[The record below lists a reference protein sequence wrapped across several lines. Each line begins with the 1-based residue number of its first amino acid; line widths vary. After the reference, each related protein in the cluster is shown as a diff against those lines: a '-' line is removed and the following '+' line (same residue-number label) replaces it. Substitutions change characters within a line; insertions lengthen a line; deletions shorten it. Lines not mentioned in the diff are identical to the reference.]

1 MITLQSVM
9 DELKARGSEKT
20 RRILRNHGLP
30 PDRMY
35 GVSNA
40 DLKLIAKTIKRQQA
54 LAMELYATGNV
65 DAMYL
70 AGLVAD
76 GAQMTRKQL
85 QVWAEGAAGMPMIA
99 EYTVPWV
106 TVENKDAVHLATH
119 WIASKREQIACSG
132 WCTWSGLVATRP
144 DSELDLGVI
153 EGLLKRVQDEIGAAK
168 NRVKASMNSF
178 VISVGLY
185 VEPLHDQAKATVAE
199 LGVVKVDVGD
209 TACKIPI
216 AAEYIAKAEAAGK
229 VGKKR
234 KTIRC

>member
-1 MITLQSVM
+1 
-9 DELKARGSEKT
+9 
-20 RRILRNHGLP
+20 
-30 PDRMY
+30 MY

-40 DLKLIAKTIKRQQA
+40 DLKLIAKTIKREQA

-85 QVWAEGAAGMPMIA
+85 QVWAEGANGMPMIA
-99 EYTVPWV
+99 EHTVPWV

-132 WCTWSGLVATRP
+132 WCTWSGIVATRP
-144 DSELDLGVI
+144 DSELDLAAI
-153 EGLLKRVQDEIGAAK
+153 ETLLRRVPVEIGGAR
-168 NRVKASMNSF
+168 NRVKSAMNSF
-178 VISVGLY
+178 VISVGIY
-185 VEPLHDQAKATVAE
+185 VRPLRAEALDAAAKMGTVAVE
-199 LGVVKVDVGD
+199 VGD
-209 TACKIPI
+209 TACKVPI

-229 VGKKR
+229 VGKKL

>member
-1 MITLQSVM
+1 M
-9 DELKARGSEKT
+9 DDLKARGSEKT
-20 RRILRNHGLP
+20 RRIYVNHGLP
-30 PDRMY
+30 ADRMY

-85 QVWAEGAAGMPMIA
+85 QVWAEGANGMPMIA
-99 EYTVPWV
+99 EHAVPWV

-153 EGLLKRVQDEIGAAK
+153 EGLLKRVPDEIGTAK

-185 VEPLHDQAKATVAE
+185 IEPLHGQAKAVAAE
-199 LGVVKVDVGD
+199 LGAVKVDVGD

>member
-1 MITLQSVM
+1 MVTVQSVM
-9 DELKARGSEKT
+9 DDLKARGTEKT
-20 RRILRNHGLP
+20 RRILAKHGLP
-30 PDRMY
+30 ADRMY

-40 DLKLIAKTIKRQQA
+40 DLKLIAKTIRRQQA

-76 GAQMTRKQL
+76 GAQMTWKQL

-106 TVENKDAVHLATH
+106 TVESKDAVHLATH

-144 DSELDLGVI
+144 DAELDLAAI
-153 EGLLKRVQDEIGAAK
+153 EGLLRRIPGEIGGAK
-168 NRVKASMNSF
+168 NRVKATMNSF
-178 VISVGLY
+178 VIAVGSY
-185 VEPLHDQAKATVAE
+185 VEPLLGEAKKTARE
-199 LGVVKVDVGD
+199 LGAVKVDVGD
-209 TACKIPI
+209 TACKI
-216 AAEYIAKAEAAGK
+216 AVATDSIAKAEAAGK

>member
-1 MITLQSVM
+1 M
-9 DELKARGSEKT
+9 DDLKARGSEKT
-20 RRILRNHGLP
+20 RRIYVNHGLP
-30 PDRMY
+30 ADRMY

-40 DLKLIAKTIKRQQA
+40 DLKLIAKTIKREQA

-85 QVWAEGAAGMPMIA
+85 QVWAEGANGMPMIA
-99 EYTVPWV
+99 EHTVPWV

-132 WCTWSGLVATRP
+132 WCTWSGIVATRP
-144 DSELDLGVI
+144 DSELDLAAI
-153 EGLLKRVQDEIGAAK
+153 ETLLRRVPVEIGGAR
-168 NRVKASMNSF
+168 NRVKSAMNSF
-178 VISVGLY
+178 VISVGIY
-185 VEPLHDQAKATVAE
+185 VRPLRAEALDAAAKMGTVA
-199 LGVVKVDVGD
+199 VDVGD
-209 TACKIPI
+209 TACKVPI

-229 VGKKR
+229 VGKKL

>member
-9 DELKARGSEKT
+9 DDLKARGSEKT
-20 RRILRNHGLP
+20 RRILTNHGHP

-35 GVSNA
+35 GMSNA
-40 DLKLIAKTIKRQQA
+40 DLKLIAKTIKREQT

-153 EGLLKRVQDEIGAAK
+153 EGLLKRVPDEIGEAK

-185 VEPLHDQAKATVAE
+185 IEPLHGQAKATAAE
-199 LGVVKVDVGD
+199 LGAVKVDVGD

-216 AAEYIAKAEAAGK
+216 AAEYLAKAEAAGK

>member
-1 MITLQSVM
+1 M
-9 DELKARGSEKT
+9 DDLKARGSEKT
-20 RRILRNHGLP
+20 RRIYVNHGLP
-30 PDRMY
+30 ADRMY

-85 QVWAEGAAGMPMIA
+85 QVWAEGANGMPMIA
-99 EYTVPWV
+99 EHTVPWV

-153 EGLLKRVQDEIGAAK
+153 EGLLKRVPDEIGTAK

-185 VEPLHDQAKATVAE
+185 VEPLHGQAKAVAAE
-199 LGVVKVDVGD
+199 LGAVKVDVGD